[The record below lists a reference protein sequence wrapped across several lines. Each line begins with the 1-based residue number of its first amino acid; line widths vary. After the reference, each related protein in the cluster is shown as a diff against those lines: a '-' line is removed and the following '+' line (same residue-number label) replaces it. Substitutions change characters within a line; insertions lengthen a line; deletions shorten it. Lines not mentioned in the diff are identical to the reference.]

1 MRLLW
6 GMVAFCVAATVTP
19 EMVTPSAAIEVRPT
33 KEHIQ
38 AALARGREAAQQH
51 RPPDTFYVRFGGS
64 SDVQPGGFLITKL
77 GSVSV
82 MAAHMAL
89 RGLEPGQSDIAQVI
103 EAPTMLV
110 TAVIFGDA
118 PSFAMDS
125 YMVLDQGGK
134 TIKPATVRFDGH
146 ARRSAA
152 WPDAPRFAAKVV
164 ASFNYADFDP
174 TARTIG
180 TIFPARGGEVSFS
193 LDFAQ
198 IE

>member
-1 MRLLW
+1 MHYLW
-6 GMVAFCVAATVTP
+6 GMVAFCVAASIAP
-19 EMVTPSAAIEVRPT
+19 EMVDSSAAIDVRPT
-33 KEHIQ
+33 KDHIQ
-38 AALARGREAAQQH
+38 AALARGKEAAQQH

-64 SDVQPGGFLITKL
+64 GDVQPGGFLITKL

-89 RGLEPGQSDIAQVI
+89 RGLEPSQSDIAQVI

-110 TAVIFGDA
+110 NAVIFGDA

-125 YMVLDQGGK
+125 YVVLDQGGK
-134 TIKPATVRFDGH
+134 AIKPATVRFDGQ

-152 WPDAPRFAAKVV
+152 WPASPRFAAKVV

-174 TARTIG
+174 TARTTV

>member
-1 MRLLW
+1 MRYLS
-6 GMVAFCVAATVTP
+6 GMVTLCLAATIAP
-19 EMVTPSAAIEVRPT
+19 DMVISSAAIDVRPT
-33 KEHIQ
+33 KEHID
-38 AALARGREAAQQH
+38 AALARGKEAAQQH
-51 RPPDTFYVRFGGS
+51 RQPDTFYVRFGGS
-64 SDVQPGGFLITKL
+64 DGLQPGGFLVTKL
-77 GSVSV
+77 GSLSV

-89 RGLEPGQSDIAQVI
+89 RGLEPSQSDIAQVI

-110 TAVIFGDA
+110 NAVIFGDA

-125 YMVLDQGGK
+125 YVILDQAGK
-134 TIKPATVRFDGH
+134 AIKPATVRFDGQ

-152 WPDAPRFAAKVV
+152 WPDSPRFAAKVV

-174 TARTIG
+174 AAQTLV